1 MRTPAETDHVQLMT
15 CKGFDLDRKAVM
27 LFAIASNRI
36 CGNSYRLALVL
47 FRSDY
52 KMLQEFHQQMSV
64 LGEFLA
70 LVRCIL

>member
-1 MRTPAETDHVQLMT
+1 
-15 CKGFDLDRKAVM
+15 M

-64 LGEFLA
+64 LVEFLA
-70 LVRCIL
+70 LVRCIR